1 MIHSVTTTAIPVAWH
16 IAWSRPC
23 FTGAL
28 VYTADITTSRFV
40 PLLVATVLHGPRLP
54 WLEAAGAH
62 PHQHARALLAGG
74 GHLRPA
80 RAPQGAVVRLGDL
93 THRTEGSTV
102 ATEAG

>member
-1 MIHSVTTTAIPVAWH
+1 MRANGKRSYTAI
-16 IAWSRPC
+16 RPQSIMKC
-23 FTGAL
+23 SFRHVIMKVIMMA
-28 VYTADITTSRFV
+28 
-40 PLLVATVLHGPRLP
+40 
-54 WLEAAGAH
+54 AAGAH